1 MKKILSLFCLIL
13 LTSCA
18 GSLASLNET
27 WTLSKVLT
35 MGYDSEETKTKAEVS
50 NCCGYAENKTK
61 DCQISS
67 SNLVS
72 SSIGYSNQLEFE
84 ILNEKG
90 ISIGSGESLS
100 LDPPPPGYIYF
111 YPIST
116 TYTIVAGTAK
126 VKSDDGKEVTYEYR
140 FQTSCELNLLG
151 GPTISPCGA
160 CENDAIT
167 SQPITTQDLSLLA
180 TEALIPTARETVFS
194 EATSIPV
201 ENVAYASRNL
211 GSGDFSFALVSDGNL
226 PYDQTNLNAY
236 HYRIFRIRREENPD
250 GCGTSQYNS
259 DYIWFSG
266 STSTS
271 LTINGIEV
279 GKLSTNTGSHGFLIQ
294 HTVNAG
300 DVLCASGFSDY
311 GFHIIVGPDVLYHY
325 NSYCYRGN
333 CN

>member
-13 LTSCA
+13 LTGCA

-35 MGYDSEETKTKAEVS
+35 MGYDSEETKTTAEVR
-50 NCCGYAENKTK
+50 NCCGYAENKTI

-72 SSIGYSNQLEFE
+72 SSIGYSNQLELE

-90 ISIGSGESLS
+90 VSIGSGESLI
-100 LDPPPPGYIYF
+100 LEPPSPGYIYL
-111 YPIST
+111 YPISK
-116 TYTIVAGTAK
+116 TYSIVAGTAK
-126 VKSDDGKEVTYEYR
+126 VKSDNGKEVTYEYR
-140 FQTSCELNLLG
+140 FQTSCGLNYLG
-151 GPTISPCGA
+151 APTILPCGA
-160 CENDAIT
+160 CENYAT
-167 SQPITTQDLSLLA
+167 TQQPITTQDLSPLA
-180 TEALIPTARETVFS
+180 TETLIPTVKGTVFS

-201 ENVAYASRNL
+201 ENIVYASRSL

-226 PYDQTNLNAY
+226 PYDQTNLNTY
-236 HYRIFRIRREENPD
+236 YYRISRIRREENPD
-250 GCGTSQYNS
+250 GCGTSQYDS

-266 STSTS
+266 STNTS
-271 LTINGIEV
+271 LTINGIEI
-279 GKLSTNTGSHGFLIQ
+279 GKLSTDTGSHGFLIK
-294 HTVNAG
+294 HAVNAG
-300 DVLCASGFSDY
+300 DLLCASGFSDY

-325 NSYCYRGN
+325 DSYCYRGN